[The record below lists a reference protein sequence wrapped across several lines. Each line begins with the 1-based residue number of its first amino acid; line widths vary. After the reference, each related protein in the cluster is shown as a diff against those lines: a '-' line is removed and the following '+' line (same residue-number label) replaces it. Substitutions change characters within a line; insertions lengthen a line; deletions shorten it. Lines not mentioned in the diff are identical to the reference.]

1 MNTLHNISSPP
12 GTHDPIPETH
22 HINPFRLA
30 INMKDRIEHLSY
42 PKTFALILLTSWL
55 LSRTA
60 KWLTNGKQKKLTVPV
75 FGYRSWFEP
84 TFLLQ
89 TRFVRGARE
98 LIHEAYTKMP
108 NMPFVLKRYDA
119 DFLILPIRY
128 LDELRLIPLS
138 KLSNKG
144 ANVANLVPEYHGIT
158 FLLTNNLH
166 VDVLRK
172 KLTPELWKFIDSAST
187 ELSHGWDISL
197 PLRDLATN
205 GNEWVKIDF
214 ERTVRDL
221 VARMTA
227 KVFLGDPACRDETWL
242 GISVDFSIDLFT
254 ASFTMKMFPPWMYPV
269 VAPLIPAR
277 RRVLKQL
284 SAAQR
289 IVGAQ
294 MAKHDSLKEK
304 RAQAAAR
311 GEVALTEEEEE
322 KAQDTL
328 LDWMLDHGK
337 GSEVQVEEMS
347 ARQCVLTLASIH
359 TTASQTANMMF
370 DLCEHPQWWGVL
382 REEVDSIAKELG
394 PPGMAGKTGGVSVK
408 EWCVRLEKMD
418 SFFQET
424 QRREPPIL
432 LGPQRLA
439 LSSLTLKDGTFIPR
453 GTRVAFPMLEHQND
467 PLTYSNPHEYDPL
480 RFYRKRHSCPDQM
493 NLHMAGQTHPNVL
506 GFGYGNQACPGR
518 QFAVAEIKLI
528 MARMVYEFEFKFANP
543 EKGRPKTG
551 YVNEMAMTDWGARLL
566 MRRRVRSD

>member
-1 MNTLHNISSPP
+1 MNTLHNMSSPP
-12 GTHDPIPETH
+12 GPLDPYA
-22 HINPFRLA
+22 NPSHLA
-30 INMKDRIEHLSY
+30 IKGRIEHLSY
-42 PKTFALILLTSWL
+42 PKTFALILITSWF
-55 LSRTA
+55 LSTTA
-60 KWLTNGKQKKLTVPV
+60 KWLTNGKRKKLAIPTW
-75 FGYRSWFEP
+75 GYRSWFEP
-84 TFLLQ
+84 TLLLQ
-89 TRFVRGARE
+89 ARFVMGARQ
-98 LIHEAYTKMP
+98 LVHEAYTKMP

-166 VDVLRK
+166 VEVLRK
-172 KLTPELWKFIDSAST
+172 KLTPELWKFIDLAST

-197 PLRDLATN
+197 PHSQLSAN
-205 GNEWVKIDF
+205 GNDWVKIDF

-221 VARMTA
+221 VSRMTA
-227 KVFLGDPACRDETWL
+227 KVFLGNPACRDETWL
-242 GISVDFSIDLFT
+242 GISVAFSIDLFT

-284 SAAQR
+284 KAAQG
-289 IVGAQ
+289 IVGEQ
-294 MAKHDSLKEK
+294 MRKHDFLKEK
-304 RAQAAAR
+304 RAQAAR
-311 GEVALTEEEEE
+311 GEVSLTAEE
-322 KAQDTL
+322 AQDTL

-337 GSEVQVEEMS
+337 GDEVRVEEMS

-359 TTASQTANMMF
+359 TTASQAANMMF

-382 REEVDSIAKELG
+382 QEEVDEIAKELG
-394 PPGMAGKTGGVSVK
+394 PPGLAGGMKESGGGVSVK
-408 EWCVRLEKMD
+408 EWCVRLEKLD

-424 QRREPPIL
+424 QRREPPIM

-439 LSSLTLKDGTFIPR
+439 QQDVTLKDGTFIPR
-453 GTRVAFPMLEHQND
+453 GTRVAFPMLEHQMD
-467 PLTYSNPHEYDPL
+467 PQTYENPNEYDPM
-480 RFYRKRHSCPDQM
+480 RFYRKRHESPDQM
-493 NLHMAGQTHPNVL
+493 HLHMAGQTHPNVL

-528 MARMVYEFEFKFANP
+528 MARMLYEFEFKFAD
-543 EKGRPKTG
+543 EKKGRPKTG
-551 YVNEMAMTDWGARLL
+551 YINEMAMTDWNARLL
-566 MRRRVRSD
+566 MRKRVR

>member
-1 MNTLHNISSPP
+1 MNTLHNTSTPP
-12 GTHDPIPETH
+12 GVGIQESLAGYH
-22 HINPFRLA
+22 HINLLPL
-30 INMKDRIEHLSY
+30 KEKIESLSY
-42 PKTFALILLTSWL
+42 PKTFALILVTSWL
-55 LSRTA
+55 LSSTA
-60 KWLTNGKQKKLTVPV
+60 KWLTSGKRKKLTVPV

-89 TRFVRGARE
+89 TRFVTSAKQ
-98 LIHEAYTKMP
+98 LVHEAYTKMP

-128 LDELRLIPLS
+128 LEELRLIPIT

-144 ANVANLVPEYHGIT
+144 ANVANLVPEYHNIT

-166 VDVLRK
+166 VEVLRK
-172 KLTPELWKFIDSAST
+172 KLTPELWKFIDLAST

-197 PLRDLATN
+197 PTAELNAN
-205 GNEWVKIDF
+205 GNKWVKIDF

-227 KVFLGDPACRDETWL
+227 KVFLGNPACRDQTWL
-242 GISVDFSIDLFT
+242 DISVDFSIDLFT
-254 ASFTMKMFPPWMYPV
+254 ASFTMKMFPPWMYPLI
-269 VAPLIPAR
+269 APLIPAR

-284 SAAQR
+284 KAAQA
-289 IVGAQ
+289 IVGEQ

-304 RAQAAAR
+304 RAKAAR
-311 GEVALTEEEEE
+311 GEVALTEEE
-322 KAQDTL
+322 AQDTL

-337 GSEVQVEEMS
+337 GSEVTVEEMS
-347 ARQCVLTLASIH
+347 GRQCVLTLASIH

-370 DLCEHPQWWGVL
+370 DLCAHPQWWDVL
-382 REEVDSIAKELG
+382 REEVDEIAKDLG
-394 PPGMAGKTGGVSVK
+394 PPGLVTGRGDGGATIK
-408 EWCVRLEKMD
+408 EWCARLEKLD

-439 LSSLTLKDGTFIPR
+439 LTPLTLKDGLHIPR
-453 GTRVAFPMLEHQND
+453 GTRVAFPMHEHQND
-467 PLTYSNPHEYDPL
+467 PLIYPNPHQFDPL
-480 RFYRKRHSCPDQM
+480 RFYRKRHSSPDQL

-528 MARMVYEFEFKFANP
+528 MARMVYEFEFRFP
-543 EKGRPKTG
+543 DEMKGQRPRTG
-551 YVNEMAMTDWGARLL
+551 YVNEMGMNDWGLGFW
-566 MRRRVRSD
+566 